1 MACNAAMDS
10 NGIYIYIISE
20 VPFPLSGPHAKR
32 GVVFER
38 RGRLTWTWGIHS
50 TDSCAQC
57 LSIMTLFLE
66 VLNFESIVLWFNEV
80 QLLYSQHV
88 CWFHP

>member
-1 MACNAAMDS
+1 MACNAVMA
-10 NGIYIYIISE
+10 YISE

-32 GVVFER
+32 GVVLSGGDDRPGLEESTV
-38 RGRLTWTWGIHS
+38 L

-66 VLNFESIVLWFNEV
+66 VLNFESIFLWFNEV

-88 CWFHP
+88 CRFHR